1 MRSLRRTWWLRN
13 ACIHLRRFWQRIR
26 DDKVCQND
34 SVYGGERNSRPRFN
48 LKIFEV
54 RRPLNLNELD
64 EYFTDTGKI

>member
-1 MRSLRRTWWLRN
+1 M
-13 ACIHLRRFWQRIR
+13 IQ
-26 DDKVCQND
+26 
-34 SVYGGERNSRPRFN
+34 YGGERTSHPRFN